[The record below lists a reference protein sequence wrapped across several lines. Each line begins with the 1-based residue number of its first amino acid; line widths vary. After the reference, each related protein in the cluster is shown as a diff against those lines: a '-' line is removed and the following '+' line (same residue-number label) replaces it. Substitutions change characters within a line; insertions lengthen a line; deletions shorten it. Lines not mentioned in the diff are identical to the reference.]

1 MGTKEKMSKFEPLY
15 LHLDSAP
22 AFAGARQAL
31 SSLPRKQHGPFR
43 EWLSG
48 VDAYTLHKPVVRK
61 FTRRPTIVS
70 GLGEQVQADL
80 MDVSARS
87 ADNGG
92 INFLLVVIDV
102 FSKKVWVEPLERKTG
117 KLVSEA
123 LFRVLRGKN
132 YRFVQ
137 TDKGREFYNP
147 QVSGVMEK
155 LDAHHFSTENENLKA
170 AVVERVNKTLRGK
183 IQRYLTH
190 ANTNRYIDALPGLVR
205 GYNNT
210 RHASTGVTPN
220 EVSYENQEDI
230 WLRMYEKDGASLRRP
245 QPKLDVGD
253 SVRLANAARSF
264 ERGYEK
270 RWTEEIFTVSR
281 VWADGTPPLYSVTD
295 QSGET
300 LAGRFYE
307 RELQKVRLPDAFRIE
322 RVLRRSGS
330 GKNARLFV
338 KWFGYPETFNSW
350 ISADQVI

>member
-31 SSLPRKQHGPFR
+31 SSLPRKQHGQFR

-61 FTRRPTIVS
+61 FARRPTIVS

-87 ADNGG
+87 AHNGG

-102 FSKKVWVEPLERKTG
+102 FSKKVWVEPLGRKTG
-117 KLVSEA
+117 KEVSEA
-123 LFRVLRGKN
+123 LFRVLRGRN

-170 AVVERVNKTLRGK
+170 TVVERVNKTLRGK

-190 ANTNRYIDALPGLVR
+190 ANTHRYIDALPWACPRLQQHEARVHGRDTQRSELRQPGGYMAAHVR
-205 GYNNT
+205 KG
-210 RHASTGVTPN
+210 
-220 EVSYENQEDI
+220 
-230 WLRMYEKDGASLRRP
+230 W
-245 QPKLDVGD
+245 
-253 SVRLANAARSF
+253 RLASQTPTQT
-264 ERGYEK
+264 G
-270 RWTEEIFTVSR
+270 RWRQRQTGKCREEF
-281 VWADGTPPLYSVTD
+281 
-295 QSGET
+295 
-300 LAGRFYE
+300 
-307 RELQKVRLPDAFRIE
+307 
-322 RVLRRSGS
+322 
-330 GKNARLFV
+330 
-338 KWFGYPETFNSW
+338 
-350 ISADQVI
+350 